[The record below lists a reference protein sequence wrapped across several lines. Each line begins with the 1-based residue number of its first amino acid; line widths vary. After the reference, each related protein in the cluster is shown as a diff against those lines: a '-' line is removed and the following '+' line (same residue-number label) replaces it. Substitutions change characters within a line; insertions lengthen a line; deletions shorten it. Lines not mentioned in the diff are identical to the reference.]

1 MNGST
6 ELVHA
11 LLSALDG
18 VPGLRPATLAK
29 AGLTSWGWNRDALA
43 IDVTPGATP
52 DATHGG
58 TPAAGGGQ
66 VVVVRVVATRLPLP
80 PVVRHAEQVLL
91 TVLTASNAPITR
103 LRLEITDIDGTA
115 FGEHRRR

>member
-1 MNGST
+1 MNRST
-6 ELVHA
+6 ELAHA

-29 AGLTSWGWNRDALA
+29 AGLTSWGWNSDALA
-43 IDVTPGATP
+43 IDVTPDVTP
-52 DATHGG
+52 DLTHE
-58 TPAAGGGQ
+58 AGRSQ

-80 PVVRHAEQVLL
+80 PVVRQAEQVLL
-91 TVLTASNAPITR
+91 AVLTASDVPVTR
-103 LRLEITDIDGTA
+103 LCLEITDIDGTA